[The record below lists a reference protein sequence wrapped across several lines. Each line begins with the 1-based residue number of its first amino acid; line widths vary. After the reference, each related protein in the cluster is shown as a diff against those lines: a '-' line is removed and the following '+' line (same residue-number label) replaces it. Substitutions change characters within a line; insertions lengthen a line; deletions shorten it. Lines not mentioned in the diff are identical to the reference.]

1 MNPGELLWLPSARVR
16 VLCGLGVSL
25 PTSYEHHDAGT
36 QQPHDTKGF
45 ITAG

>member
-16 VLCGLGVSL
+16 VLRELGVSS
-25 PTSYEHHDAGT
+25 PTSYDHHNAGT
-36 QQPHDTKGF
+36 QQPRDTKGF